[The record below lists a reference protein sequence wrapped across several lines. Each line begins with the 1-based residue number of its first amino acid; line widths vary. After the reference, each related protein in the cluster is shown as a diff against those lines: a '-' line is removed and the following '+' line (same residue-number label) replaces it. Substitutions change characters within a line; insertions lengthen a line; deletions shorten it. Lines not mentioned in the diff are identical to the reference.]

1 MATKVSKKTAL
12 NSCGRL
18 KKGYMFLKGG
28 DVVKV
33 PAKKKTTKSKRTK
46 SSSAKS
52 KTTRSKAKPVTK
64 RKTTAKR
71 KRR

>member
-12 NSCGRL
+12 DSCGRL

-52 KTTRSKAKPVTK
+52 KTIT
-64 RKTTAKR
+64 KR